1 MKQVSNN
8 VYLIESSKGANV
20 YLLDNGNS
28 YDLIDSGIFK
38 GSNEIIMQLEENG
51 FSLAKLR
58 QIILTHCH
66 CDHIGGAAE
75 LVRLSGATTAAHTDD
90 IPFILQ
96 NDIISGPYRSM
107 MVQEQ
112 MYMKQFDCVITS
124 IDTALSD
131 GDIIDTLGGLYVIHV
146 PGHTPGSIALYQAE
160 QKVMFFGDVIR
171 NKHSK
176 GLVIGVPE
184 KFNVDTS
191 QVIADAKNL
200 LNYEINYALFGH
212 GAPILE
218 NTKYLL
224 STAQTP
230 EEVLASK
237 KTKRNNKMS
246 KTALR

>member
-1 MKQVSNN
+1 VAKN
-8 VYLIESSKGANV
+8 VYLIENSKGANV
-20 YLLDNGNS
+20 YLLDNGDS

-38 GSNEIIMQLEENG
+38 ESNEIILQLEENG

-66 CDHIGGAAE
+66 CDHIGGVAE
-75 LVRLSGATTAAHTDD
+75 LVRISGAKVAAHTDD

-96 NDIISGPYRSM
+96 NDIIGGPYRSM

-112 MYMKQFDCVITS
+112 MYMRQFHCVITN

-131 GDIIDTLGGLYVIHV
+131 GDVIDTLGGLYVIHV
-146 PGHTPGSIALYQAE
+146 PGHTPGSIALYQAD
-160 QKVMFFGDVIR
+160 QKIMFFGDVIR

-184 KFNVDTS
+184 KFNIDTS
-191 QVIADAKNL
+191 QVVTDANNL
-200 LNYEINYALFGH
+200 LNYEISYALFGH

-218 NTKYLL
+218 NTKCLL
-224 STAQTP
+224 SNARTP
-230 EEVLASK
+230 NEALESK
-237 KTKRNNKMS
+237 KAKRKNNMS
-246 KTALR
+246 KTERG